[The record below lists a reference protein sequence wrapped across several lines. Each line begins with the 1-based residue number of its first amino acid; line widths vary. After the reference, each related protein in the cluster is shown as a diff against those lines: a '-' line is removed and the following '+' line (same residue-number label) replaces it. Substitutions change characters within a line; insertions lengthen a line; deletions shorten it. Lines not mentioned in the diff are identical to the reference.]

1 MIGKLAKLPLRL
13 AKAVGKRIQDQEMKQ
28 RAEELSRAA
37 PDAEETVKERIPEHE
52 LDAEQASWW
61 VAVEDVIDGAWFLDV
76 RSAKEFKEG
85 HLPDAEH
92 MAEIDVMIR
101 LAELPP
107 DERIVAYDEA
117 DGASAM
123 RVARFLRRRG
133 FDEVVALEGGVAA
146 WDSAGGRIE

>member
-28 RAEELSRAA
+28 RAEERARQG
-37 PDAEETVKERIPEHE
+37 PDRPEERKERIPEHE
-52 LDAEQASWW
+52 LDPEQKDWW
-61 VAVEDVIDGAWFLDV
+61 VEVAEVIDGAWFLDV
-76 RSAKEFKEG
+76 RLEKEFREG
-85 HLPDAEH
+85 HLPGAEH
-92 MAEIDVMIR
+92 MREIDVMIR

-107 DERIVAYDEA
+107 DVRIVAYDE

-133 FDEVVALEGGVAA
+133 FDEVVALRGGISA
-146 WDSAGGRIE
+146 WEEAGGQIE